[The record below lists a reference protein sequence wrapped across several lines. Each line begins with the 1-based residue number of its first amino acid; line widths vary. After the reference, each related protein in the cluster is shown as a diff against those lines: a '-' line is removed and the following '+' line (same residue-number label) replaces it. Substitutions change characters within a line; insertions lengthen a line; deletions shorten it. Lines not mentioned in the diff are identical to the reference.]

1 MLQSQTYSVIVQCT
15 HDVQTDTMQLRVKRT
30 DSGEQVHLN
39 DASFLLRIS
48 IDNNAALVRCLIRHL
63 TSGRESYIQSST
75 QLQAFVIS
83 CLLSENA
90 TAEAESN
97 TLTST
102 EQATLPEQPSEE
114 SEHSTDDT
122 SS

>member
-15 HDVQTDTMQLRVKRT
+15 HTGQTDTMQLRVKRA

-39 DASFLLRIS
+39 DATFLLRIS
-48 IDNNAALVRCLIRHL
+48 IDNNAALIRCLIRHL

-83 CLLSENA
+83 CLLSKNA
-90 TAEAESN
+90 TAEVGS
-97 TLTST
+97 TST